1 MSRADIEKITVIG
14 GGSSYTPELIDGFIQ
29 NEEALKVGEIA
40 LFDIDEERL
49 SIVGGMAQRQVRY
62 AELDTKVT
70 LNYDR
75 PRAIEGAKFVL
86 SSMRVGHMAARILDE
101 KIPLKYGVI
110 GQETTGPGGTL
121 KAWRTIPVSLDI
133 AKDMEKYAP
142 DAWYINFTNPS
153 GIMTEALLKHT
164 NLKVVGLCNNPI
176 NTIAA
181 MAEAFHVEPKD
192 VFLEWMGMNHVNWV
206 RKVYIKGQ
214 DMTQILFDSWEEM
227 VMNHD
232 NWVHKVSNKELDV
245 AQIPFDR
252 LKGMMKIKEMPNFDP
267 ELIRTLGVLPTYYLQ
282 YYYYHPDRVR
292 EEKEAGKTR
301 GEVVLGVEKDL
312 LKMYADPKVLV
323 KPPELMLRGGARYSE
338 AAVNLILSLMLDRR
352 DVQIVVAR
360 NGSSI
365 ADFPEDVSVEVPC
378 VVGAHGVT
386 PLSMGHFPE
395 SIRALAIQA
404 KAWES
409 AVVKAAVSGSHRDAV
424 LAMLQNP
431 LVPDYPTAV
440 KLVDEMLEAHKAYL
454 PQFFKK

>member
-1 MSRADIEKITVIG
+1 MSRAEIAKITVVG

-29 NEEALKVGEIA
+29 NEPNLKVGEIA
-40 LFDIDEERL
+40 LYDVDEERL
-49 SIVGGMAQRQVRY
+49 SIVGGMAQRQVQY

-164 NLKVVGLCNNPI
+164 NLNVVGLCNNPI
-176 NTIAA
+176 NTIAG

-214 DMTQILFDSWEEM
+214 DVTQTLFDQLEE
-227 VMNHD
+227 
-232 NWVHKVSNKELDV
+232 
-245 AQIPFDR
+245 
-252 LKGMMKIKEMPNFDP
+252 MMKIKEMPKFDP

-282 YYYYHPDRVR
+282 YYYY
-292 EEKEAGKTR
+292 
-301 GEVVLGVEKDL
+301 
-312 LKMYADPKVLV
+312 
-323 KPPELMLRGGARYSE
+323 PPRPG
-338 AAVNLILSLMLDRR
+338 
-352 DVQIVVAR
+352 
-360 NGSSI
+360 
-365 ADFPEDVSVEVPC
+365 P
-378 VVGAHGVT
+378 
-386 PLSMGHFPE
+386 
-395 SIRALAIQA
+395 
-404 KAWES
+404 
-409 AVVKAAVSGSHRDAV
+409 
-424 LAMLQNP
+424 
-431 LVPDYPTAV
+431 
-440 KLVDEMLEAHKAYL
+440 
-454 PQFFKK
+454 

>member
-1 MSRADIEKITVIG
+1 MARPGIEKITVIG

-29 NEEALKVGEIA
+29 HESDLKVGEIA
-40 LFDIDEERL
+40 LYDIDEERL
-49 SIVGGMAQRQVRY
+49 NIVGGMAQRQVRY
-62 AELDTKVT
+62 AEMDTKVT
-70 LNYDR
+70 INFDR
-75 PRAIEGAKFVL
+75 PKAVEGAKFVL
-86 SSMRVGHMAARILDE
+86 SSMRVGHMAARIIDE

-121 KAWRTIPVSLDI
+121 KAWRTIPVTLDI

-153 GIMTEALLKHT
+153 GIMTEAILKHT
-164 NLKVVGLCNNPI
+164 NLNVVGLCNNPI

-214 DMTQILFDSWEEM
+214 DMTSMIFDRLEEM
-227 VMNHD
+227 VRI
-232 NWVHKVSNKELDV
+232 E
-245 AQIPFDR
+245 
-252 LKGMMKIKEMPNFDP
+252 EMPNFDP
-267 ELIRTLGVLPTYYLQ
+267 ELVRTLGVLPTYYLQ
-282 YYYYHPDRVR
+282 YYYFHPDKVK
-292 EEKEAGKTR
+292 EAKEAGKTR
-301 GEVVLGVEKDL
+301 GETVLEVEKDL
-312 LKMYADPKVLV
+312 LKQYADPNVLV
-323 KPPELMLRGGARYSE
+323 KPPELALRGGARYSE
-338 AAVNLILSLMLDRR
+338 AAVNLIMSLMLDRR

-360 NGSSI
+360 NGTSI

-386 PLSMGHFPE
+386 PLVMGHFPE

-409 AVVKAAVSGSHRDAV
+409 AVVKAAVSGSRRDAV

-440 KLVDEMLEAHKAYL
+440 KLVDEMLEAHKQYL
-454 PQFFKK
+454 PQFFK

>member
-1 MSRADIEKITVIG
+1 MSRAEIEKITVVG

-29 NEEALKVGEIA
+29 NEPNLKVGEIA

-153 GIMTEALLKHT
+153 GIMTEALLKYT
-164 NLKVVGLCNNPI
+164 NLNVVGLCNNPI
-176 NTIAA
+176 NTIAG

-214 DMTQILFDSWEEM
+214 DVTQILFDQLEE
-227 VMNHD
+227 
-232 NWVHKVSNKELDV
+232 
-245 AQIPFDR
+245 
-252 LKGMMKIKEMPNFDP
+252 MMKIKEMPKFDP

-282 YYYYHPDRVR
+282 YYYFHPDRVR

-301 GEVVLGVEKDL
+301 GEVVLEVEKDL
-312 LKMYADPKVLV
+312 LKKYADPNILV

-409 AVVKAAVSGSHRDAV
+409 AVVKAAVSGSRRDAV

>member
-1 MSRADIEKITVIG
+1 MSRTDIEKITVIG

-29 NEEALKVGEIA
+29 HEKDLKVGEIA

-49 SIVGGMAQRQVRY
+49 NIVGGMAQRQVRY
-62 AELDTKVT
+62 AEMDTKVT

-75 PRAIEGAKFVL
+75 PRAVEGAKFVL

-121 KAWRTIPVSLDI
+121 KAWRTIPVSLEI

-153 GIMTEALLKHT
+153 GIMTEALLKYT
-164 NLKVVGLCNNPI
+164 NLNVVGLCNNPI
-176 NTIAA
+176 NTIAG

-214 DMTQILFDSWEEM
+214 DVTQML
-227 VMNHD
+227 
-232 NWVHKVSNKELDV
+232 
-245 AQIPFDR
+245 FDR
-252 LKGMMKIKEMPNFDP
+252 LEEMMKIKEMPKFDP

-301 GEVVLGVEKDL
+301 GEVVLEVEKDL

-360 NGSSI
+360 NGSCI

-386 PLSMGHFPE
+386 PLMMGHFPE

-409 AVVKAAVSGSHRDAV
+409 AVVKAAVSGSRRDAV

-440 KLVDEMLEAHKAYL
+440 KLVDEMLEAHKVYL

>member
-1 MSRADIEKITVIG
+1 MARPGIEKITVIG

-29 NEEALKVGEIA
+29 HESDLKVDEIA
-40 LFDIDEERL
+40 LYDIDEERL
-49 SIVGGMAQRQVRY
+49 NIVGGMAQRQVRY
-62 AELDTKVT
+62 AEMDTKVT
-70 LNYDR
+70 INFDR
-75 PRAIEGAKFVL
+75 PKAVEGAKFVL
-86 SSMRVGHMAARILDE
+86 SSMRVGHMAARIIDE

-121 KAWRTIPVSLDI
+121 KAWRTIPVTLDI

-153 GIMTEALLKHT
+153 GIMTEAILKHT
-164 NLKVVGLCNNPI
+164 NLNVVGLCNNPI

-214 DMTQILFDSWEEM
+214 DMTPMIFDRLEEM
-227 VMNHD
+227 VRI
-232 NWVHKVSNKELDV
+232 E
-245 AQIPFDR
+245 
-252 LKGMMKIKEMPNFDP
+252 EMPNFDP
-267 ELIRTLGVLPTYYLQ
+267 ELVRTLGVLPTYYLQ
-282 YYYYHPDRVR
+282 YYYFHPDKVK
-292 EEKEAGKTR
+292 EAKEAGKTR
-301 GEVVLGVEKDL
+301 GETVLEVEKDL
-312 LKMYADPKVLV
+312 LEQYADPNVLV
-323 KPPELMLRGGARYSE
+323 KPPELALRGGARYSE
-338 AAVNLILSLMLDRR
+338 AAVNLIMSLMLDRR

-360 NGSSI
+360 NGTSI

-386 PLSMGHFPE
+386 PLVMGHFPE

-409 AVVKAAVSGSHRDAV
+409 AVVKAAVSGSRRDAV

-440 KLVDEMLEAHKAYL
+440 KLVDEMLEAHKQYL
-454 PQFFKK
+454 PQFFK

>member
-1 MSRADIEKITVIG
+1 MARPSIEKITVVG
-14 GGSSYTPELIDGFIQ
+14 GGSSYTPELVDGFIQ
-29 NEEALKVGEIA
+29 HENDLQVGEIA

-49 SIVGGMAQRQVRY
+49 KVVGGMAERMLKY
-62 AELDTKVT
+62 AEVDTKLT
-70 LNYDR
+70 MSTT
-75 PRAIEGAKFVL
+75 RASALEGAKFVL
-86 SSMRVGHMAARILDE
+86 SSMRVGQMAARIQDE

-110 GQETTGPGGTL
+110 GQETSGPGGTL
-121 KAWRTIPVSLDI
+121 KAWRTIPVTLQI
-133 AKDMEKYAP
+133 AHEMEKYAP
-142 DAWYINFTNPS
+142 HAWFINFTNPS

-164 NLKVVGLCNNPI
+164 RLNVVGLCNNPI

-181 MAEAFHVEPKD
+181 MAEAFHVQPED

-206 RKVYIKGQ
+206 RKVYVKGQ
-214 DMTQILFDSWEEM
+214 DVTPILMERLEELQEIEEM
-227 VMNHD
+227 P
-232 NWVHKVSNKELDV
+232 K
-245 AQIPFDR
+245 
-252 LKGMMKIKEMPNFDP
+252 FDP
-267 ELIRTLGVLPTYYLQ
+267 DLVRTLGVLPTYYLQ

-292 EEKEAGKTR
+292 EAKAAGKTR
-301 GEVVLGVEKDL
+301 GETVHEVEVEL

-323 KPPELMLRGGARYSE
+323 KPPELMQRGGARYSE
-338 AAVNLILSLMLDRR
+338 AAVNLIMSLMLDRR

-360 NGSSI
+360 NGSSLPDLPPD
-365 ADFPEDVSVEVPC
+365 ASVEVPC

-386 PLSMGHFPE
+386 PLVMGHFPE

-409 AVVKAAVSGSHRDAV
+409 AAVQAGVSGDRHDAV

-454 PQFFKK
+454 PQFFK

>member
-1 MSRADIEKITVIG
+1 MARPSIEKITVIG

-29 NEEALKVGEIA
+29 HENELKVGEIA

-49 SIVGGMAQRQVRY
+49 KIVGGMAQRQVRY
-62 AELDTKVT
+62 AEMDTKVT
-70 LNYDR
+70 LNTNR
-75 PRAIEGAKFVL
+75 PKAVDGAKFVL

-101 KIPLKYGVI
+101 KIPLKYDVI
-110 GQETTGPGGTL
+110 GQETTGPGGTF
-121 KAWRTIPVSLDI
+121 KAFRTIPVTLEI

-153 GIMTEALLKHT
+153 GIMTEAILKHT
-164 NLKVVGLCNNPI
+164 DLNVVGLCNNPI

-206 RKVYIKGQ
+206 RKVCIKGV
-214 DMTQILFDSWEEM
+214 DVTQKIFDNLEEM
-227 VMNHD
+227 
-232 NWVHKVSNKELDV
+232 S
-245 AQIPFDR
+245 
-252 LKGMMKIKEMPNFDP
+252 KIEEMPKFDP
-267 ELIRTLGVLPTYYLQ
+267 ELVRTLGVLPTYYLQ
-282 YYYYHPDRVR
+282 YYYYQPDKV
-292 EEKEAGKTR
+292 KEVKQSGKTR
-301 GEVVLGVEKDL
+301 GETVFEVEQDL
-312 LKMYADPKVLV
+312 LKQFADPNVLV

-338 AAVNLILSLMLDRR
+338 AAVNLIMSLMLDRR
-352 DVQIVVAR
+352 DVQIVNAR

-365 ADFPEDVSVEVPC
+365 PDFPEDVSVEVPC

-386 PLSMGHFPE
+386 PLVMGHFPE
-395 SIRALAIQA
+395 SIRSLAIRA

-409 AVVKAAVSGSHRDAV
+409 AVVKAAVSGSRRDAV

-440 KLVDEMLEAHKAYL
+440 KLVDEMLEANRQYL
-454 PQFFKK
+454 PQFFK